1 MKSILSFLLSVSGL
15 IAMAQHSVTVN
26 VSGLLNPDGEV
37 VGYLYKEG
45 QKLKLKG
52 EHYRRVS
59 VRAREGSVS
68 LTFVNIPKGDYAIL
82 ILHDE
87 DKDGKLDMYFFGP
100 PKEGVCASNNPKG
113 HPKFEEAR
121 FTLSGDV
128 VLDLE
133 MNYLFR

>member
-1 MKSILSFLLSVSGL
+1 
-15 IAMAQHSVTVN
+15 
-26 VSGLLNPDGEV
+26 
-37 VGYLYKEG
+37 
-45 QKLKLKG
+45 
-52 EHYRRVS
+52 
-59 VRAREGSVS
+59 AREGSVS